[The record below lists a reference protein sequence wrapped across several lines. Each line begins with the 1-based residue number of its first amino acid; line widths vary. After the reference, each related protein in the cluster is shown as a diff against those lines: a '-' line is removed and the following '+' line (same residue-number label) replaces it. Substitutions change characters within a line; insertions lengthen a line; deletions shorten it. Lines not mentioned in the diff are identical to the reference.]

1 MLTTLTGNIK
11 ATYQLT
17 PEDRTYLVMP
27 LFHVHGLLAAFLA
40 PLYAG
45 GSVIVPQRFSAS
57 DFWNDFVT
65 YKANWYSA
73 VPTIHQIL
81 LKTPL
86 PNPIPNIR
94 FIRSCSSPLSP
105 KTFQDLETTF
115 NAPVLEAYAM
125 TEAAHQMTSNPL
137 PPAKRQSGSVGI
149 GMGVD
154 IRILDDAGKEVPT
167 GTRAEIC
174 VRGENVTKGYL
185 NNPSAN
191 ESSFTK
197 DGFFRTGDQGMKD
210 PDGYVI
216 ITGRIKELINK
227 GGEKIS
233 PIEVDNT
240 LLSHPKVAEAVSF
253 AIADEGHYGEDIGAA
268 VVLKNEGGASE
279 NDLKSWVA
287 DKLAKFKIPK
297 QVCIPVTN
305 NLVISHPDVDADT
318 DCTRSGSCHKSPKRL
333 LERSS
338 DARWP
343 RPCSR
348 QSRSCKQLDHDHDCT
363 FICPMLMK
371 SKMYIHTYI
380 HTYIHILVFNR
391 SMYANQYSITLQTN
405 PHSRFKL

>member
-1 MLTTLTGNIK
+1 
-11 ATYQLT
+11 
-17 PEDRTYLVMP
+17 
-27 LFHVHGLLAAFLA
+27 
-40 PLYAG
+40 
-45 GSVIVPQRFSAS
+45 
-57 DFWNDFVT
+57 
-65 YKANWYSA
+65 
-73 VPTIHQIL
+73 
-81 LKTPL
+81 
-86 PNPIPNIR
+86 
-94 FIRSCSSPLSP
+94 
-105 KTFQDLETTF
+105 
-115 NAPVLEAYAM
+115 M

-137 PPAKRQSGSVGI
+137 PPAKRQPGSVGI

-305 NLVISHPDVDADT
+305 NLVISHTDVDADT

-348 QSRSCKQLDHDHDCT
+348 PSRSCRQLYHDHDCT
-363 FICPMLMK
+363 FSAMAHDVH
-371 SKMYIHTYI
+371 KMSI
-380 HTYIHILVFNR
+380 HTYIHILVFS
-391 SMYANQYSITLQTN
+391 SMHICQSINQSITLQTN
-405 PHSRFKL
+405 PHSRFKLIHNPLAMHSPHITSQYQKGKKIKENIPE